1 MGEVY
6 LNIVIWIMAGITFYG
21 VLVLLYVMA
30 TLWVERRQ
38 EKQEKEV
45 ASPRLT
51 GDEDFY
57 HLE

>member
-6 LNIVIWIMAGITFYG
+6 LNIVIWIMVGITFYG

-38 EKQEKEV
+38 EKQEKKST
-45 ASPRLT
+45 SPKLK